1 LRESDCWKYL
11 EVRDV
16 PMVPM
21 DPGGT
26 RDDGMLGQIIRH
38 WCSRDTIVGGK
49 SKSSWLMT
57 VWICLD
63 DIRILPEKHLLYKME
78 QYVRK

>member
-1 LRESDCWKYL
+1 
-11 EVRDV
+11 
-16 PMVPM
+16 MVPM

-49 SKSSWLMT
+49 IKIIVAHDS
-57 VWICLD
+57 LD
-63 DIRILPEKHLLYKME
+63 MFG
-78 QYVRK
+78 

>member
-1 LRESDCWKYL
+1 MIFRFFWMILEVPALFFECALRESDCWKYL

-26 RDDGMLGQIIRH
+26 KDEGMLG
-38 WCSRDTIVGGK
+38 
-49 SKSSWLMT
+49 
-57 VWICLD
+57 
-63 DIRILPEKHLLYKME
+63 
-78 QYVRK
+78 